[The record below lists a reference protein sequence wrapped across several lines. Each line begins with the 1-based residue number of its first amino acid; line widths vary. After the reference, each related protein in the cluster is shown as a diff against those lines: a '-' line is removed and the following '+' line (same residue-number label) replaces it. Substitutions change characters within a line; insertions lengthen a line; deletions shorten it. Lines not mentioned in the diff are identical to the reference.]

1 VGDTEEGG
9 GGDYSKIPQNYTTLV
24 GEHVLARVQHVDEL
38 VGSDQQLLDG
48 VGDLVGGVDKI
59 GLQRWSKLVSGLGV
73 LVEESGGEEC
83 VENMMMGE
91 NGFLAICGGGGE
103 EEEEKEKEKENEKEK
118 EEEEEEHDNKAST
131 FSKNF
136 MTGVGCGLVGLV
148 LQQVCAI
155 KKLTDSGRNHLIAD
169 LSYLCNV
176 LTVLGL
182 KKNLGLVQ
190 HVVGLLEENS
200 KEGGRL
206 KKVQRDLSIM
216 ERVVDTLDSVI
227 IMSLFN

>member
-1 VGDTEEGG
+1 M
-9 GGDYSKIPQNYTTLV
+9 
-24 GEHVLARVQHVDEL
+24 
-38 VGSDQQLLDG
+38 
-48 VGDLVGGVDKI
+48 DKI